1 MKQADVVIIGGS
13 AAGPVAGITVKR
25 HYKER
30 SVLLIRKEQQ
40 AKVMVPCGI
49 PYIFGTVGSPDK
61 NVIPDGLL
69 SNNGIEL
76 VIDEVV
82 NIDRATKT
90 VKTASGESI
99 AYGKLI
105 LAVGSMP
112 VRPPIPG
119 MELGNVFAVWKE
131 AGYLENVLSALQKA
145 NDVVVIGGGFIGAE
159 TADECKKICNSDT
172 SCNCKVTI
180 VEMLPHCLML
190 ALDTEFAAKAED
202 KLRERGINI
211 ITGNGVRAILGD
223 VKVSE
228 VELQN
233 GDKLKADVVIVGI
246 GAAPNNALAKKAG
259 LKIGELGGIW
269 VDSCQKTS
277 DEDIFAVGDCAEK
290 TSFFTGRPSAVRLA
304 SVATNEA
311 RIAGANIEAPR
322 RKNPG
327 VIGVFA
333 TAFGDHAV
341 ASAGL
346 TEKAAG
352 DAGYDVVATVA
363 AAPDRHPGCIPDASE
378 IKVKLIFD
386 RKTQKLLGG
395 EISGGTSTAE
405 LTNVIAMAIQN
416 GLTAEDVA
424 LFQMGTHPLLTASP
438 IMYPL
443 VNAAEMALTKMGVIK
458 QIDEPGSEDIASTS
472 T

>member
-1 MKQADVVIIGGS
+1 VKQADVVIVGGS
-13 AAGPVAGITVKR
+13 AAGPVAGITVRR
-25 HYKER
+25 HYKDK
-30 SVLLIRKEQQ
+30 SVILIRKEEQ

-61 NVIPDGLL
+61 NVIPDALL

-76 VIDEVV
+76 IIDEAVD
-82 NIDRATKT
+82 IDREAKT
-90 VKTASGESI
+90 LKTAKGESVS
-99 AYGKLI
+99 YGKLI
-105 LAVGSMP
+105 LAIGSLP
-112 VRPPIPG
+112 SRPPIPG
-119 MELGNVFAVWKE
+119 MELENVFPVWKE
-131 AGYLENVLSALQKA
+131 AAYLANVLSAIQKA
-145 NDVVVIGGGFIGAE
+145 KDVIVIGGGFIGAE
-159 TADECKKICNSDT
+159 TADECKKIGHCN
-172 SCNCKVTI
+172 VTI

-190 ALDTEFAAKAED
+190 ALDAEFAAKAED
-202 KLRERGINI
+202 KLKERGINI
-211 ITGNGVRAILGD
+211 ITDNGVKAILGD
-223 VKVSE
+223 GKVSE
-228 VELQN
+228 VELRN

-246 GAAPNNALAKKAG
+246 GAVPNNELAKKTG

-333 TAFGDHAV
+333 TAFGDYAV

-346 TEKAAG
+346 TEKAAT
-352 DAGYDVVATVA
+352 DAGYDVVATEA

-405 LTNVIAMAIQN
+405 LTNVIAMAIQT

-438 IMYPL
+438 IVYPL
-443 VNAAEMALTKMGVIK
+443 VNAAEMALTKMGVPK
-458 QIDEPGSEDIASTS
+458 QVGEPGSEDIASAS
-472 T
+472 A

>member
-1 MKQADVVIIGGS
+1 VKRADVVIVGGS
-13 AAGPVAGITVKR
+13 AAGPVAGITVR
-25 HYKER
+25 RQYKDK
-30 SVLLIRKEQQ
+30 SVILIRKEEQ

-61 NVIPDGLL
+61 NVIPDALL

-76 VIDEVV
+76 IIDEAVD
-82 NIDRATKT
+82 IDRVAKT
-90 VKTASGESI
+90 VKTAKGESVS
-99 AYGKLI
+99 YGKLI
-105 LAVGSMP
+105 LAIGSLP
-112 VRPPIPG
+112 SRPPIPG
-119 MELGNVFAVWKE
+119 MQLKNVFPVWKE
-131 AGYLENVLSALQKA
+131 AAYLANVLSAIQKA
-145 NDVVVIGGGFIGAE
+145 KDVVVIGGGFIGAE
-159 TADECKKICNSDT
+159 TADECKKIGHCN
-172 SCNCKVTI
+172 VTI

-190 ALDTEFAAKAED
+190 ALDTEFAAKAEA
-202 KLRERGINI
+202 KLKERGINI
-211 ITGNGVRAILGD
+211 ITDNGVKAILGD
-223 VKVSE
+223 GQVRE
-228 VELQN
+228 VELRN

-246 GAAPNNALAKKAG
+246 GAVPNNELAKKAG

-277 DEDIFAVGDCAEK
+277 DENIFAVGDCAEK

-333 TAFGDHAV
+333 TAFGDYAV

-346 TEKAAG
+346 TEKAAT
-352 DAGYDVVATVA
+352 DAGYDVVSTEAS
-363 AAPDRHPGCIPDASE
+363 APDRHPGCIPDASE

-438 IMYPL
+438 IAYPL
-443 VNAAEMALTKMGVIK
+443 VNAAEMALTKMGIIK
-458 QIDEPGSEDIASTS
+458 EVSDPGNGDIASAS
-472 T
+472 A